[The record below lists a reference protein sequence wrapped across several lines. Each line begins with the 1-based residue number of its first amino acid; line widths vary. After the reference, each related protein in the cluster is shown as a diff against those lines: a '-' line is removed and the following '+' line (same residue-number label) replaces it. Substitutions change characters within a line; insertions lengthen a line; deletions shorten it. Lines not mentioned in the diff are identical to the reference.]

1 MPKRIEHSDPVHP
14 GAGGRA
20 GRDGS
25 RVQDRER
32 RDLHGKANWL
42 SDLVLDGRFWRLSGD
57 PRCSAVGIRPVTD
70 YPIFE
75 GAFEIRA
82 RGSGRVLSGRF
93 PYNRTA
99 TVRSSGRTRKER
111 FSSGSL
117 SWQTREFQRVQNE
130 LSSLVRDTAAEVR
143 EALED
148 EMERRNTF
156 LLVGHS
162 YDRTIADMRGGGLKV
177 KHTAAAVEIEA
188 ALPDPDKMPSW
199 VRDSVLAVEGGQL
212 RGISP
217 GFQVPARGG
226 EKLIPEPGNPGVM
239 IREITD
245 AVAFEYSLVARPAYS
260 GTKVDARA
268 DDPALTARRRL
279 WL

>member
-1 MPKRIEHSDPVHP
+1 MNASE
-14 GAGGRA
+14 
-20 GRDGS
+20 
-25 RVQDRER
+25 
-32 RDLHGKANWL
+32 
-42 SDLVLDGRFWRLSGD
+42 F
-57 PRCSAVGIRPVTD
+57 
-70 YPIFE
+70 PIFD

-99 TVRSSGRTRKER
+99 TVRSGGRVRKER
-111 FSSGSL
+111 FKPGAL
-117 SWQTREFQRVQNE
+117 SWQVREFDKVQAE
-130 LSSLVRDTAAEVR
+130 LGAMVKDTAAGVR

-148 EMERRNTF
+148 QLERRNTF
-156 LLVGHS
+156 LLSGHD
-162 YDRTIADMRGGGLKV
+162 YNRAIADMSSGTLTV

-188 ALPDPDKMPSW
+188 LLPDPDRMPSW
-199 VRDSVLAVEGGQL
+199 VRDAVLAVEGGQL

-217 GFQVPARGG
+217 GFQVPAKDG
-226 EKLIPEPGNPGVM
+226 ERMIPEPGNPGVM

-260 GTKVDARA
+260 GTDVAARA
-268 DDPALTARRRL
+268 DDPGTGARRRL

>member
-1 MPKRIEHSDPVHP
+1 MNASD
-14 GAGGRA
+14 
-20 GRDGS
+20 
-25 RVQDRER
+25 
-32 RDLHGKANWL
+32 
-42 SDLVLDGRFWRLSGD
+42 F
-57 PRCSAVGIRPVTD
+57 
-70 YPIFE
+70 PIFD

-99 TVRSSGRTRKER
+99 TVRSGGRVRKER
-111 FSSGSL
+111 FKSGSL
-117 SWQTREFQRVQNE
+117 SWQTREFAKVQGE
-130 LSSLVRDTAAEVR
+130 LSALVKDTAAEVR

-148 EMERRNTF
+148 QLERRNSF
-156 LLVGHS
+156 LLTGHD
-162 YDRTIADMRGGGLKV
+162 YNRAIADMSSGTLTV

-188 ALPDPDKMPSW
+188 LLPDPDRMPSW
-199 VRDSVLAVEGGQL
+199 VRDAVLAVEGGQL

-217 GFQVPARGG
+217 GFQVPAKDG
-226 EKLIPEPGNPGVM
+226 ERMIPEPGNPGVM

-260 GTKVDARA
+260 GTDVAARA
-268 DDPALTARRRL
+268 DDPAFTAPRRRL